1 MKPVTIVAAL
11 VLGSASLLSL
21 GVHPILLGGLEEA
34 GRLSKAGIGQTATL
48 ELFCLALGAA
58 IGGYR
63 MGRSAMRVKTAIV
76 TLGLVA
82 INIAT
87 AQAETMAMVLLSRAI
102 AGFLSGLLYGAANA
116 IIVRSDNPDRLTG
129 ILVGGSMIPSVVLAY
144 VIPVFL
150 IPDFGIGAGFYALA
164 ACMIVASVFVVGLVD
179 KVSVLERSERIQ
191 GWFNLP
197 LILFAVAIVLQS
209 GGLGAAW
216 AYIER
221 LADQHSF
228 GPSVVG
234 LAVAGSLGSQVA
246 AAWSSAWIVPKV
258 PKSPA
263 LLLLAVTQAGF
274 IALCIVT
281 DSSAAFITSVCI
293 FGGAAAAMQAFQV
306 AQIIALDPTRRT
318 AVLVSP
324 LILFGNG
331 SGPLIASFVTTEV
344 DVRGGSWAAA
354 VMTAASALF
363 FLASLFRFSRT
374 NTRSPLPSAYS

>member
-11 VLGSASLLSL
+11 ILGSASLLSL

-34 GRLSKAGIGQTATL
+34 GRLSKAGIGQTATV

-63 MGRSAMRVKTAIV
+63 MGRSAMRAKTAIV
-76 TLGLVA
+76 ALGLVA

-87 AQAETMAMVLLSRAI
+87 AQAETMAMVLVSRAI

-129 ILVGGSMIPSVVLAY
+129 ILVGGSVIPSIALAY

-150 IPDFGIGAGFYALA
+150 IPEFGIGAGFYALA
-164 ACMIVASVFVVGLVD
+164 GCTIVASVFVIGLVD
-179 KVSVLERSERIQ
+179 RVSVLERSERIQ
-191 GWFNLP
+191 GRFNLP
-197 LILFAVAIVLQS
+197 LILFAAAIILQS

-221 LADQHSF
+221 LADQHNF
-228 GPSVVG
+228 GPQVVG
-234 LAVAGSLGSQVA
+234 LAVAGSLATQVTG
-246 AAWSSAWIVPKV
+246 AWLSAWIVPKL
-258 PKSPA
+258 PKSPT
-263 LLLLAVTQAGF
+263 LLLLTMTQAGF

-281 DSSAAFITSVCI
+281 DSSVAFIVSVCM

-306 AQIIALDPTRRT
+306 AQIIALDSTRRT

-331 SGPLIASFVTTEV
+331 CGPLIASFATTEV
-344 DVRGGSWAAA
+344 DVRDGGWAAA
-354 VMTAASALF
+354 AMTAASALV
-363 FLASLFRFSRT
+363 FLASIVRFARSIGKSR
-374 NTRSPLPSAYS
+374 LPSAYS